1 MSKSP
6 PRPCPGKLKL
16 CRDISPIVFGQECPP
31 SFQGLVGPHCGHA
44 SWRSGT
50 GTVPHFCKHFLWHRL
65 PEGLMFQLGTD
76 SSFSNLLLS
85 NTTSMHSAQNL
96 SICLNSSVPLTPH
109 PVSHQVLRPNI
120 PQCFPITSQPYAGV
134 IVAHLNYA
142 AGPSLLSL
150 LPPPK
155 SSCALYPKEKF

>member
-1 MSKSP
+1 M
-6 PRPCPGKLKL
+6 
-16 CRDISPIVFGQECPP
+16 FGQVSTQLSGPGGASLWPRFLEKWDWDCPP
-31 SFQGLVGPHCGHA
+31 L
-44 SWRSGT
+44 
-50 GTVPHFCKHFLWHRL
+50 CKHFLWHRL
-65 PEGLMFQLGTD
+65 PEGLMFQLEAD

-150 LPPPK
+150 LPSPK
-155 SSCALYPKEKF
+155 SSCTLYPKEKF